1 MPATRDYAAEIVGHP
16 DNPYPIYAALRDNG
30 RVYYSPAWKCW
41 VLSHYQDIAGVL
53 FDPVRFSNRGRVTNV
68 IQREFPESFLEQI
81 KPLFHHYSRGVINLD
96 PPDHTRMRRLVQ
108 KAFLPRTL
116 ERLVPEIHAIARE
129 LLATAAERGRVDL
142 VADLAY
148 PLPVSVIAEMLG
160 VPREDRGKLKRWSG
174 IIMEFQAVPLP
185 TAESI
190 LRSQEAIV
198 EMREYLRHVVR
209 QRRAEPR
216 DDVISE
222 LAIAEVEGDRL
233 AEDELLST
241 CLTLLVAGHE
251 TTTNLIASATWLLL
265 RHRDQ
270 LERLRAKP
278 ALMSTAIEEV
288 LRFESPLHRVGR
300 TAVVDTTIEGTPIRQ
315 GETVFLLLASANRD
329 PAQFRDADKFEIQRA
344 PNKHL
349 AFGHGI
355 HFCLGAA
362 LARLEAPIALNAIFA
377 QWPKARLTEEPLHW
391 HSGVM
396 RGLERLPLEISAQA
410 P

>member
-1 MPATRDYAAEIVGHP
+1 MPPARDYAAEIVASP
-16 DNPYPIYAALRDNG
+16 DNPYPIYDALREAG
-30 RVYYSPAWKCW
+30 RVYYSPTWKCW
-41 VLSHYQDIAGVL
+41 VLSHYQDIASVL
-53 FDPVRFSNRGRVTNV
+53 FDPARFSSRGRVTNV

-96 PPDHTRMRRLVQ
+96 PPDHTRLRRLVQ

-116 ERLVPEIHAIARE
+116 ERLVPEIHAIVRE
-129 LLATAAERGRVDL
+129 LLAAATERGAVDL

-185 TAESI
+185 TQESI
-190 LRSQEAIV
+190 LRSQAAIV
-198 EMREYLRHVVR
+198 EMRDYLRHIVR

-222 LAIAEVEGDRL
+222 LATAEIEGDRL

-251 TTTNLIASATWLLL
+251 TTTNLIASAAWLLL

-270 LERLRAKP
+270 LERLRANP
-278 ALMSTAIEEV
+278 ALMSTTIEEA

-300 TAVVDTTIEGTPIRQ
+300 TALADTSVAGAEIRK

-329 PAQFRDADKFEIQRA
+329 PAQFPNANTFDLQRT
-344 PNKHL
+344 PNKHI

-377 QWPKARLTEEPLHW
+377 QWPNARLTGEPLHW

-396 RGLERLPLEISAQA
+396 RGLERLPLEVSS
-410 P
+410 

>member
-1 MPATRDYAAEIVGHP
+1 MSSVRDYAAEIVAHP
-16 DNPYPIYAALRDNG
+16 DNPYPIYEALREAG
-30 RVYYSPAWKCW
+30 RVYYSPTWKCS
-41 VLSHYQDIAGVL
+41 VLSHYQDVAGVL
-53 FDPVRFSNRGRVTNV
+53 FDPARFSSRGRVTNV

-116 ERLVPEIHAIARE
+116 ERLVPEIHAIVRE
-129 LLATAAERGRVDL
+129 LLDAAAGRGAVDL

-185 TAESI
+185 TPESI
-190 LRSQEAIV
+190 LRSQGAIV
-198 EMREYLRHVVR
+198 EMRDYLRHIVR
-209 QRRAEPR
+209 QRRADPR
-216 DDVISE
+216 DDVISA
-222 LAIAEVEGDRL
+222 LATAEMEGDRL

-270 LERLRAKP
+270 LERLRANP
-278 ALMSTAIEEV
+278 AAMGTAIEEV

-300 TAVVDTTIEGTPIRQ
+300 TALVDTTVAGAEIRK

-329 PAQFRDADKFEIQRA
+329 PAQFRNANTFDIQRT
-344 PNKHL
+344 PNKHI

-362 LARLEAPIALNAIFA
+362 LARLEAPIALNAIFDR
-377 QWPKARLTEEPLHW
+377 WPNAGLTDEPLRW

-396 RGLERLPLEISAQA
+396 RGLERLPLQQTER
-410 P
+410 